1 MGSAILILA
10 VSIILLYYLGK
21 NIKVV
26 EKFLGFIY
34 DKLFFGVIISFF
46 FR

>member
-1 MGSAILILA
+1 MGSALLILA
-10 VSIILLYYLGK
+10 VSILILYYLGK
-21 NIKVV
+21 GINVVKKVL
-26 EKFLGFIY
+26 KFIS

>member
-1 MGSAILILA
+1 MGSALLILA
-10 VSIILLYYLGK
+10 VFIIVLYYLGK
-21 NIKVV
+21 NNKVV
-26 EKFLGFIY
+26 EKFLGLIY